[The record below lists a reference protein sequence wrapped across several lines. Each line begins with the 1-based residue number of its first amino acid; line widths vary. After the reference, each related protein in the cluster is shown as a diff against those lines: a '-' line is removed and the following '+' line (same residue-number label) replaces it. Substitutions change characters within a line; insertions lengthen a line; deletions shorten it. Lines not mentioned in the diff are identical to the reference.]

1 MQNCPYAK
9 KCGGCQLQNMT
20 YEKQLSHKQVKVIR
34 LVGKLCHV
42 EEIMGM
48 ETPTRYRN
56 KATHAFCSQ
65 RGKLVS
71 GLYQSATDRI
81 LPVEDCLL
89 ERENVQSIVKTVKRL
104 CLTMNIPAY
113 DEEKRKGFLR
123 TVLVRE
129 SFSTGEV
136 MVVLVSGSD
145 KFRGKEEFTQALLQ
159 LHPEITTLLW
169 NVNFSDTTV
178 FLGQKTEILHGTG
191 YLTDT
196 LCGLS
201 FRISPKSFYQ
211 INPLQTEVLYGKA
224 LEYAGLTGRET
235 VVDAYCGTGT
245 IGLTMAKDAREIIG
259 VESNADAVRDAME
272 NAIRNGIKN
281 ARFICKDAG
290 QFLTEL
296 AKSRQKVDVVITD
309 PPRAGCSKEFLQ
321 SLLALAPKKV
331 VYVSCNPETLARDL
345 FVLSKNGYR
354 IKKVQPVDM
363 FPGTGHVECVV
374 MLSRKI
380 ADDYVRISVHTKD
393 LQAKAN

>member
-9 KCGGCQLQNMT
+9 KCGGCQLQNLT

-42 EEIMGM
+42 EEMIGM
-48 ETPTRYRN
+48 ERPLRYRN
-56 KATHAFCSQ
+56 KATHGFCSL

-71 GLYQSATDRI
+71 GLYQSSTDRI

-89 ERENVQSIVKTVKRL
+89 ERENVQGIVKTVKRL
-104 CLTMNIPAY
+104 CMAMNIPAY

-136 MVVLVSGSD
+136 MVVLVSGTD
-145 KFRGKEEFTQALLQ
+145 KFPKKEELTQAMLQ
-159 LHPEITTLLW
+159 LRPEISTLVW

-178 FLGQKTEILHGTG
+178 FLGQKSEILHGPG
-191 YLTDT
+191 YITDK

-211 INPLQTEVLYGKA
+211 INPVQTEVLYHKVW
-224 LEYAGLTGRET
+224 EFAGLTGRET

-245 IGLTMAKDAREIIG
+245 IGLTLANNAKQVIG
-259 VESNADAVRDAME
+259 VESNPDAVRDAME
-272 NAIRNGIKN
+272 NAHRNDIKN
-281 ARFICKDAG
+281 ARFVCKDAG
-290 QFLTEL
+290 QFLSEL
-296 AKSRQKVDVVITD
+296 AKSREQVDVVVTD
-309 PPRAGCSKEFLQ
+309 PPRAGCTKQFLQ
-321 SLLALAPKKV
+321 SLLALSPCRV

-354 IKKVQPVDM
+354 VKKIQPLDM
-363 FPGTGHVECVV
+363 FPGTGHVECVC
-374 MLSRKI
+374 LLTK
-380 ADDYVRISVHTKD
+380 SVG
-393 LQAKAN
+393 

>member
-34 LVGKLCHV
+34 LLGKLCHV

-48 ETPTRYRN
+48 ESPFRYRN
-56 KATHAFCSQ
+56 KATHVFCSQ

-71 GLYQSATDRI
+71 GLYQSATERV

-89 ERENVQSIVKTVKRL
+89 ERENVQRIVKNVRRL
-104 CLTMNIPAY
+104 CLTLGIPAY

-123 TVLVRE
+123 NVLVRE

-136 MVVLVSGSD
+136 MVVIVSGSD
-145 KFRGKEEFTQALLQ
+145 KFREKEEFTRALLQ
-159 LHPEITTLLW
+159 LHPEITTLVW

-178 FLGQKTEILHGTG
+178 FLGQKSEILYGDG

-211 INPLQTEVLYGKA
+211 INPLQTEILYGKA
-224 LEYAGLTGRET
+224 LEYAGLTGKET

-245 IGLTMAKDAREIIG
+245 IGLTMAKSAKKIIG
-259 VESNADAVRDAME
+259 VESNKDAVRDAME
-272 NAIRNGIKN
+272 NAARNGIKN
-281 ARFICKDAG
+281 AQFICKDAG
-290 QFLTEL
+290 QLLTEL
-296 AKSRQKVDVVITD
+296 AREKQKVDVVITD

-321 SLLALAPKKV
+321 SLLTLSPRRV

-354 IKKVQPVDM
+354 VKKIQPVDM

-374 MLSRKI
+374 CLSREK
-380 ADDYVRISVHTKD
+380 ADDYIRISVHTED
-393 LQAKAN
+393 LKAKAN

>member
-1 MQNCPYAK
+1 MQNCPYSK

-42 EEIMGM
+42 EEILGM
-48 ETPTRYRN
+48 ERPVRYRN
-56 KATHAFCSQ
+56 KATHVFCTQ
-65 RGKLVS
+65 RGKPVS
-71 GLYQSATDRI
+71 GLYQSATRRV

-89 ERENVQSIVKTVKRL
+89 ERENVQRIVKNVRRL
-104 CLTMNIPAY
+104 CLTLGIPVY
-113 DEEKRKGFLR
+113 DEEKRRGFLR
-123 TVLVRE
+123 NVLVRE

-136 MVVLVSGSD
+136 MVVIVSGSD
-145 KFRGKEEFTQALLQ
+145 KFREKEDFTHALLQ
-159 LHPEITTLLW
+159 LHPEITTLVW

-178 FLGQKTEILHGTG
+178 FLGQKSEILYGDG

-211 INPLQTEVLYGKA
+211 INPLQTELLYGKA
-224 LEYAGLTGRET
+224 LEYAGLTGNET

-245 IGLTMAKDAREIIG
+245 IGLTMARSAKKVIG
-259 VESNADAVRDAME
+259 VESNKDAVRDAME
-272 NAIRNGIKN
+272 NAARNGIKN
-281 ARFICKDAG
+281 AQFVCKDAG
-290 QFLTEL
+290 QLLTEL
-296 AKSRQKVDVVITD
+296 AREKQKIDVVITD

-321 SLLALAPKKV
+321 SLLALAPKRV

-363 FPGTGHVECVV
+363 FPGTSHVECVV
-374 MLSRKI
+374 MLDKR
-380 ADDYVRISVHTKD
+380 TG
-393 LQAKAN
+393 L

>member
-42 EEIMGM
+42 EEILGM
-48 ETPTRYRN
+48 ERPVRYRN
-56 KATHAFCSQ
+56 KATHVFCTQ
-65 RGKLVS
+65 RGKPVS
-71 GLYQSATDRI
+71 GLYQSATRRV

-89 ERENVQSIVKTVKRL
+89 ERENVQRIVKNVRRL
-104 CLTMNIPAY
+104 CLTLGIPVY
-113 DEEKRKGFLR
+113 DEEKRRGFLR
-123 TVLVRE
+123 NVLVRE

-136 MVVLVSGSD
+136 MVVIVSGSD
-145 KFRGKEEFTQALLQ
+145 KFREKEDFTHALLQ
-159 LHPEITTLLW
+159 LHPEITTLVW

-178 FLGQKTEILHGTG
+178 FLGQKSEILYGDG

-211 INPLQTEVLYGKA
+211 INPSQTEVLYGKA
-224 LEYAGLTGRET
+224 LEYAGLTGNET

-245 IGLTMAKDAREIIG
+245 IGLTMARSAKKVIG

-272 NAIRNGIKN
+272 NASRNGIKN
-281 ARFICKDAG
+281 AQFVCKDAG
-290 QFLTEL
+290 QLLTEL
-296 AKSRQKVDVVITD
+296 AREKQKIDVVITD

-321 SLLALAPKKV
+321 SLLALAPKRV

-374 MLSRKI
+374 MLDKR
-380 ADDYVRISVHTKD
+380 TG
-393 LQAKAN
+393 L

>member
-48 ETPTRYRN
+48 ESPTRYRN

-245 IGLTMAKDAREIIG
+245 IGLTMAAGAREIIG

-272 NAIRNGIKN
+272 NASRNGIKN

-321 SLLALAPKKV
+321 SLLALAPKRV

-363 FPGTGHVECVV
+363 FPGTSHVECVC
-374 MLSRKI
+374 LL
-380 ADDYVRISVHTKD
+380 TKS
-393 LQAKAN
+393 QG